1 MIAYLEDVECLGEC
15 ADLLVHGEH
24 ERRAAFVVLV
34 VAHVDARVRIRL
46 TSSDNK
52 HQTNAI

>member
-24 ERRAAFVVLV
+24 QRRAALVVLV
-34 VAHVDARVRIRL
+34 VTHVDARVRIRL
-46 TSSDNK
+46 TSPDNK